1 MKKVAFAHV
10 EYVYDFDTKEEADR
24 FIKEAPKGWNGWY
37 FVTKEPEDNGDVWT
51 VVVKKPYKNYNPG
64 W

>member
-1 MKKVAFAHV
+1 MKRVVFAHV

-24 FIKEAPKGWNGWY
+24 FIKEAPKGCRGWY
-37 FVTKEPEDNGDVWT
+37 FVTEEPEDDGDVWT
-51 VVVKKPYKNYNPG
+51 VVVDKPYKNYNPG